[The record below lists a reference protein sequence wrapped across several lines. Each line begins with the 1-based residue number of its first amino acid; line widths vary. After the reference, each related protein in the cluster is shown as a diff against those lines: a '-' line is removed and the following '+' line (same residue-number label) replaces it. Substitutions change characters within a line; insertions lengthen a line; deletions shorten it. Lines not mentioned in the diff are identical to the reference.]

1 MENIRKVKTL
11 DTNTIRQ
18 VSPTSSAK
26 AGAESLVV
34 PPPQQ
39 EMPIR
44 KSVNYVAVLVI
55 ILSSLVLGAGSGYA
69 ARQVGGATGNPT
81 STTQADNKTVVISEN
96 EAGVDNSE
104 AFPDSAVGV
113 LMEGGKDGEGTH
125 YLDRGMGADKY
136 VYLTSTVINMQKFV
150 GKNVEVR
157 GQTLSARKAGWL
169 MDVGRIK
176 VVQ

>member
-1 MENIRKVKTL
+1 MT
-11 DTNTIRQ
+11 DSSSIRQ
-18 VSPTSSAK
+18 VSPVEKKPSETLLSSPVQQNMNQVSAK
-26 AGAESLVV
+26 
-34 PPPQQ
+34 P
-39 EMPIR
+39 
-44 KSVNYVAVLVI
+44 NYVAIAAIL
-55 ILSSLVLGAGSGYA
+55 LSSLVLGSGSGYA
-69 ARQVGGATGNPT
+69 IRQAQGSSSTSAPTG
-81 STTQADNKTVVISEN
+81 SAEDNKTVVITEN

-104 AFPDSAVGV
+104 AFPDSAVGI

>member
-11 DTNTIRQ
+11 DTTTIRQ
-18 VSPTSSAK
+18 VSPSSSK
-26 AGAESLVV
+26 NLVDPV
-34 PPPQQ
+34 VSPLSQP
-39 EMPIR
+39 EAHSK
-44 KSVNYVAVLVI
+44 KSVNYLAVAVIV
-55 ILSSLVLGAGSGYA
+55 LSSLVLGAGSGYA
-69 ARQVGGATGNPT
+69 ARQVGGASSNPT

-96 EAGVDNSE
+96 EAGVDNNE

-125 YLDRGMGADKY
+125 YLDRGMGVDKY